1 MIKRFK
7 RWGTNLVLVFTKEE
21 ERLFGLVEGDTITI
35 DDMLWEE
42 KLSKR
47 NKESS
52 EKWMKEHKEGDNQE
66 VERRNKYGTN
76 RTTYKILSKSGRFG
90 MVSGVLE

>member
-47 NKESS
+47 KKLNKS
-52 EKWMKEHKEGDNQE
+52 EVK
-66 VERRNKYGTN
+66 
-76 RTTYKILSKSGRFG
+76 
-90 MVSGVLE
+90 

>member
-1 MIKRFK
+1 MIKSFK

-47 NKESS
+47 KKLNKS
-52 EKWMKEHKEGDNQE
+52 EVK
-66 VERRNKYGTN
+66 
-76 RTTYKILSKSGRFG
+76 
-90 MVSGVLE
+90 

>member
-47 NKESS
+47 KKLNKS
-52 EKWMKEHKEGDNQE
+52 EVKNE
-66 VERRNKYGTN
+66 
-76 RTTYKILSKSGRFG
+76 
-90 MVSGVLE
+90 